1 MKTFKSKLNLTSKGF
16 TLIEVLV
23 ATMIFV
29 IVLMIGTAIFLLSLG
44 VHNKVD
50 ILKANQQSARNII
63 ESINKDMREAVA
75 IKITNTPT
83 QPNVL
88 EIDFDKD
95 GVNTVCY
102 GLLGTIFYKQNGC
115 GGISADHPQMNQ
127 TGTLIIGTLAEGK
140 VFDGQSTTI
149 PSTPQINQPFVNI
162 NFLITTDTGVFGNK
176 NLDTMYINTT
186 ITLRNYGPQ

>member
-1 MKTFKSKLNLTSKGF
+1 MKTYIRKFNLSSKGF

-63 ESINKDMREAVA
+63 ESINKDMREAKGIA
-75 IKITNTPT
+75 IFTSDNK
-83 QPNVL
+83 L
-88 EIDFDKD
+88 EIDFQDTSK
-95 GVNTVCY
+95 VCY
-102 GLLGTIFYKQNGC
+102 LLSGTTFIKQNGC
-115 GGISADHPQMNQ
+115 IAENSARMNQ
-127 TGTLIIGTLAEGK
+127 AGTLIYGTRTTPANS
-140 VFDGQSTTI
+140 VFDGQPTTT
-149 PSTPQINQPFVNI
+149 PSQTNQPFVNI
-162 NFLITTDTGVFGNK
+162 HLRIETDTGVFGNK
-176 NLDTMYINTT
+176 NPDIMYINTT